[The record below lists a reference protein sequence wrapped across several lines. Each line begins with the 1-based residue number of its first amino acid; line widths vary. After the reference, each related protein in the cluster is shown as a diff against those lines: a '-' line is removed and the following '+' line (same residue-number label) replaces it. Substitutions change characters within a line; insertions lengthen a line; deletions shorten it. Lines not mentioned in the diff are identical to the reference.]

1 MKMTDQLQKSNK
13 DLKEVGTLKQTAT
26 MISRLDSSIEEL
38 ARDIGS
44 LEQELSKTGSTK
56 TASQI
61 KDELD
66 EVSAKLWVMET
77 R

>member
-1 MKMTDQLQKSNK
+1 MKMTDQLQKNNK